1 MVWDFDKPN
10 RKLRPHKVN
19 MGSLRR
25 NAEYI
30 TVDDNVSAPSAP
42 PVPSPRI
49 FPILGSRP
57 AKTNV
62 LGKIF
67 GFDPRDHPR

>member
-30 TVDDNVSAPSAP
+30 TVDDNVSALSPS
-42 PVPSPRI
+42 VP
-49 FPILGSRP
+49 RP
-57 AKTNV
+57 EFSN
-62 LGKIF
+62 F
-67 GFDPRDHPR
+67 GFPPKLEPTFSAKFSVLTLATIS

>member
-42 PVPSPRI
+42 PVPRLEFFQFWVPAQ
-49 FPILGSRP
+49 

-67 GFDPRDHPR
+67 CFDPRNHPR